1 MGAEAVDFEMSA
13 GWLEAGLSYGEAERF
28 VQCRVG
34 QLGDLTAAGADQQAD
49 VMRNLGVG
57 AAHKGVEAV
66 DSMNEALLKQK
77 VERAVDGGRFDRVVF
92 GGEAV
97 EKLVGLDGLVARPD
111 QFQHTTTQRREACA
125 VGITNPP
132 GFIKCG
138 ADAGFVG
145 CAMRHGGS
153 LAKGACA
160 CNSAG
165 LLLFVRYILL

>member
-1 MGAEAVDFEMSA
+1 
-13 GWLEAGLSYGEAERF
+13 
-28 VQCRVG
+28 
-34 QLGDLTAAGADQQAD
+34 
-49 VMRNLGVG
+49 
-57 AAHKGVEAV
+57 
-66 DSMNEALLKQK
+66 
-77 VERAVDGGRFDRVVF
+77 
-92 GGEAV
+92 
-97 EKLVGLDGLVARPD
+97 
-111 QFQHTTTQRREACA
+111 

-165 LLLFVRYILL
+165 LLLFVRYILLYCNNNVVLVCFVGATACWRQLLWRIS